1 MSTEEECDAV
11 VRWNILFLHFFSPF
25 PNICSFFFLSFSFY
39 HYYYY
44 SHIYSIPLYLY
55 LRVSRDVVLSLF
67 AGRGERSFGRSNKK
81 KKKKSIHS
89 SRMEKR
95 YEKGSGMVYR
105 LVRRRRDFEYLVAMA
120 TGANY
125 FSVFR
130 PCERR
135 PTSSSLFLSLSL
147 PLFLDLRPGFLSTG
161 RRGATFLPLCRI
173 LSGTPTPFVVH
184 TRQPF
189 AKHWIIRF
197 SSLARC

>member
-1 MSTEEECDAV
+1 MLLSDG
-11 VRWNILFLHFFSPF
+11 IFYFYISSLLSPIF
-25 PNICSFFFLSFSFY
+25 VPFSFY
-39 HYYYY
+39 HFLF
-44 SHIYSIPLYLY
+44 IIIIIIIPIFIPFHYTYY
-55 LRVSRDVVLSLF
+55 LRVSRDVVLSFF

-147 PLFLDLRPGFLSTG
+147 SLFLDLRPGFLSTG

-189 AKHWIIRF
+189 AQH
-197 SSLARC
+197 

>member
-1 MSTEEECDAV
+1 MSTCWEECDAV
-11 VRWNILFLHFFSPF
+11 VGWNILFLQFLL
-25 PNICSFFFLSFSFY
+25 PNICSFLSFSFY
-39 HYYYY
+39 HYYYH
-44 SHIYSIPLYLY
+44 SHFYSIPLYLY
-55 LRVSRDVVLSLF
+55 LRASRDVVLSPF
-67 AGRGERSFGRSNKK
+67 AKGERSLGRNNKK
-81 KKKKSIHS
+81 RKKKSIHS

-105 LVRRRRDFEYLVAMA
+105 LVRRRRDSEYLVAMA

-135 PTSSSLFLSLSL
+135 PTSPPSSSLSLS
-147 PLFLDLRPGFLSTG
+147 FSFSRPSAWIPFDRDEG
-161 RRGATFLPLCRI
+161 GATFLPLCRI

-189 AKHWIIRF
+189 AQH
-197 SSLARC
+197 